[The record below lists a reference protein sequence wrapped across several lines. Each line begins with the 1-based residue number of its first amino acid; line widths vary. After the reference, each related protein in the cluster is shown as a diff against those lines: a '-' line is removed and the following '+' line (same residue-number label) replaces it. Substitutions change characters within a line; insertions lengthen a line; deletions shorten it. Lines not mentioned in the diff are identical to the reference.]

1 MGGFWMSDL
10 APCDEDIRNQ
20 VLRGTHMIFTRG
32 TSGVEGVELSRHV
45 KSGN

>member
-32 TSGVEGVELSRHV
+32 TSERGG
-45 KSGN
+45 GGGGC